1 MLLNKLTF
9 NKNDSVLT
17 VATCSHRFLMLPSK
31 RMFLFNHQGLLEC
44 LIDLG
49 QVTTA
54 LVHVNGVV
62 TKRYVLALKTLYVVA
77 RGTKRY

>member
-1 MLLNKLTF
+1 
-9 NKNDSVLT
+9 
-17 VATCSHRFLMLPSK
+17 MLPSK
-31 RMFLFNHQGLLEC
+31 RVFLFNHQGLLQC

-62 TKRYVLALKTLYVVA
+62 TKRYVLALKALYVLA
-77 RGTKRY
+77 RGTERY